1 MKTDKYILESICS
14 PVIAFGGGLINLIWP
29 DLLTCKDPTVLMSK
43 SIDISFII
51 FGFLLTVLALILQT
65 DKEIKNRKLYPRII
79 KFNKRIVFVSI
90 ISGVYTL
97 CYNSL
102 FDRISKLS
110 SKEYFVSIFIIL
122 MVWIFLDLINFIRI
136 FYRLAEDG
144 KI

>member
-1 MKTDKYILESICS
+1 MKTDKYILELIVS
-14 PVIAFGGGLINLIWP
+14 PLIAFSGGIINLNWP
-29 DLLTCKDPTVLMSK
+29 NLLTCKDPTVVISK

-65 DKEIKNRKLYPRII
+65 NKEIRSRKLYPRLIR
-79 KFNKRIVFVSI
+79 FNKRIVLISI

-102 FDRISKLS
+102 FDSISKLG
-110 SKEYFVSIFIIL
+110 SKEYFVSIFIVL
-122 MVWIFLDLINFIRI
+122 MVWIFLDLINFIKV
-136 FYRLAEDG
+136 FYKLAEEG